1 MSNTKERTIEEI
13 NLSDSFVDDSVYNV
27 VMHNDDFTPFEYV
40 VVVLATVFGYDPEQG
55 LNIAMHIHRNGS
67 AIVATTSMV
76 AAYEKVD
83 RVNQLNEQYGFLLQT
98 TVEEA

>member
-1 MSNTKERTIEEI
+1 ME
-13 NLSDSFVDDSVYNV
+13 
-27 VMHNDDFTPFEYV
+27 
-40 VVVLATVFGYDPEQG
+40 
-55 LNIAMHIHRNGS
+55 
-67 AIVATTSMV
+67 